1 MHYVGMLTNTEPK
14 SREENIVD
22 CVNVVFVVEE
32 VNEGVLV
39 TGGEL

>member
-14 SREENIVD
+14 PREENIID